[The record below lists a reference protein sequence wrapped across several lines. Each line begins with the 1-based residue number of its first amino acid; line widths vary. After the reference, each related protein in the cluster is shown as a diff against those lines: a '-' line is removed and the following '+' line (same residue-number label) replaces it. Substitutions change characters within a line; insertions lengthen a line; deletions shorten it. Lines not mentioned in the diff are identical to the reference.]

1 MHFIKMSTEIRMRK
15 IWNAI
20 FESCVTFA
28 EFPIRDRPFMTSA
41 FFRAVGVKNCENLPT
56 ESSKKTADGRGVG
69 VKNCK
74 ILPTS

>member
-1 MHFIKMSTEIRMRK
+1 
-15 IWNAI
+15 
-20 FESCVTFA
+20 
-28 EFPIRDRPFMTSA
+28 MTSA

-69 VKNCK
+69 VKNCE